1 MRSSALE
8 TTRPIPP
15 PRIFAVAART
25 DAAAVRVGVAGAAVV
40 AVAFGMGRFAFG
52 LTLPDLRADP
62 GLSADGLSDPLLGL
76 IASATFAGFLVGI
89 VGAPMLARRLGPRAP
104 TTLGCAC
111 GAAGGLMV
119 LVAQHPGTLAPGA
132 VLVGSAAG
140 WVWAPYNDLVAAVAP
155 PARRPGLLALIST
168 GTSAG
173 LVVVALVAV
182 AGPGWRTVWA
192 AVGLASAASAVLNL
206 RWTPRVAP
214 VPRRRITVAWKP
226 PFFPAAYAVGY
237 YVTTTLFFTYAAETL
252 RRGGLP
258 PGAGPALYAV
268 IGVVGLAGLLTGRW
282 CERIGARR
290 VAASCLGLLAVA
302 LMILGLASDSWAAAL
317 AAAVVFGP
325 GYMAGAAVIAIWTSS
340 LEPEN
345 STEAMTGVI
354 TVGALAAV
362 VGPAVV
368 GLLVDSFG
376 LPAVLSVLAVLAA
389 AGATALAAR
398 RV

>member
-1 MRSSALE
+1 M
-8 TTRPIPP
+8 
-15 PRIFAVAART
+15 AAST
-25 DAAAVRVGVAGAAVV
+25 DAGGGAAAVRVGVAGATVV
-40 AVAFGMGRFAFG
+40 GVAFGMGRFAFG

-62 GLSADGLSDPLLGL
+62 TLSSGGLSDPLLGL

-89 VGAPMLARRLGPRAP
+89 VGAPLLARRLGPRSP

-111 GAAGGLMV
+111 GALGGLMV
-119 LVAQHPGTLAPGA
+119 LVAPHPGVLAPGA

-155 PARRPGLLALIST
+155 PARRPGLLASIST

-173 LVVVALVAV
+173 LVVVAVVAV

-192 AVGLASAASAVLNL
+192 AVGLASAAAAVLNL

-214 VPRRRITVAWKP
+214 VPRGRSAVTWRP
-226 PFFPAAYAVGY
+226 PFLPAVFVLPAAYAVGY
-237 YVTTTLFFTYAAETL
+237 YLTSTLFFTYAAETL

-258 PGAGPALYAV
+258 STAGPALYAV
-268 IGVVGLAGLLTGRW
+268 IGVVGLLGLLTGRW
-282 CERIGARR
+282 SQRIGSRR

-302 LMILGLASDSWAAAL
+302 LAVLGQAGDTWAAAL
-317 AAAVVFGP
+317 VAAVVFAP

-340 LEPEN
+340 LAPEN
-345 STEAMTGVI
+345 STEAMTAVI

-362 VGPAVV
+362 LGPAVV
-368 GLLVDSFG
+368 GALVGSFG

-389 AGATALAAR
+389 AGAAALAAR